1 LVGVLFVPSPEYQSH
16 QNVSFFLPVPLVVS
30 CLVWVYPYGLFLLS
44 YEKYTFC
51 GQTKLQSAAT
61 IAQSGVPVI
70 IVKCESTSAEQALRG
85 GGGTASGLID
95 VGTIFTATTVV
106 KSTK

>member
-1 LVGVLFVPSPEYQSH
+1 LAGLFVPSPKYYSH
-16 QNVSFFLPVPLVVS
+16 SNLSIVLSVNGDALFGYTPCFVLAVVWKIFV
-30 CLVWVYPYGLFLLS
+30 L
-44 YEKYTFC
+44 

-85 GGGTASGLID
+85 GGGGDAAAGVID
-95 VGTIFTATTVV
+95 VGTTLSVRQQ
-106 KSTK
+106 